1 MSNCKSHFRLLSSKP
16 SLEETTERQELNED
30 FDDGNETDS
39 TTAAAELAEKYV
51 RSRLK
56 EPINLLNCIVSNP

>member
-30 FDDGNETDS
+30 FDDGNETD
-39 TTAAAELAEKYV
+39 TTTTAAELAEKYV